1 MTLEVLICCL
11 NDDIKKVPAV
21 LLPPRG
27 NVRYLV
33 SLQYTD
39 ATVLESLAVPALHR
53 PDVTVVKMEGKGL
66 ARNRNN
72 ALRYAT
78 GDVLLIADSDVHY
91 ETAYFDR
98 ILSHFAADT
107 TLDIA
112 CFQALATDGRLL
124 RSYSNRSFTY
134 NRQPRGTSFSSVEIA
149 MARRAG
155 LPRFDERFGL
165 GSDYLACGEE
175 EVFLYD
181 AYRKGLHI
189 HYFPEV
195 VVQTPRATTGNRF
208 ATDKAVQR
216 SKGAV
221 LCMLH
226 GAGGAFARC
235 LKFALTVPRL
245 PHRLD
250 AMREMARGIFYVLR

>member
-1 MTLEVLICCL
+1 MTLEILICCL
-11 NDDIKKVPAV
+11 NDDVKKVPAL

-27 NVRYLV
+27 DVRYLV

-39 ATVLESLAVPALHR
+39 PSVLESLAVPALHR

-66 ARNRNN
+66 AKNRNN
-72 ALRYAT
+72 ALRFAT
-78 GDVLLIADSDVHY
+78 GDVLLLADSDVRY
-91 ETAYFDR
+91 EPTYFDR
-98 ILSHFAADT
+98 ILSHFAADS

-112 CFQALATDGRLL
+112 CFQALATDGRPL
-124 RSYSNRSFTY
+124 RAYSSRSFEY

-149 MARRAG
+149 MARRSDM
-155 LPRFDERFGL
+155 PRFDERFGL
-165 GSDYLACGEE
+165 GSDFLSCGEE

-189 HYFPEV
+189 RYFPEV
-195 VVQTPRATTGNRF
+195 VVQTPRATTGSRF
-208 ATDKAVQR
+208 GVDKAVQR

-226 GAGGAFARC
+226 GARGAFARC
-235 LKFALTVPRL
+235 LKFALTAPRL
-245 PHRLD
+245 PHRLS

>member
-1 MTLEVLICCL
+1 MTLEILICCL
-11 NDDIKKVPAV
+11 NDDIKKVPAI

-27 NVRYLV
+27 DVRYLV

-39 ATVLESLAVPALHR
+39 SAVLESLDAPALHR

-72 ALRYAT
+72 AIRFST
-78 GDVLLIADSDVHY
+78 GDVLLLADSDVRY
-91 ETAYFDR
+91 EPAFFDR
-98 ILSHFAADT
+98 ILSHFVADS

-112 CFQALATDGRLL
+112 CFRALDTDGRPL
-124 RSYSNRSFTY
+124 RSYSNRPFDY

-149 MARRAG
+149 MARRSD
-155 LPRFDERFGL
+155 LPLFDERFGL

-189 HYFPEV
+189 RYFPEV
-195 VVQTPRATTGNRF
+195 VVQTPRATTGSRF

-226 GAGGAFARC
+226 GPGGAFARC
-235 LKFALTVPRL
+235 LKFALTAPRL